1 VQSHIKKFRRFNR
14 RRGVKFPNRPIGRLK
29 VQICL
34 FDSDT
39 ASTISSVKIVQL
51 ALNYFDRHSNDT
63 VVTVYSSIVKIRY
76 YSSKFNIVYWFPRLY
91 DLYTGGVHPESNFV
105 VSSLKYVTSGSNNFN
120 YFTDKELTK
129 SRFLSPP
136 FPS

>member
-1 VQSHIKKFRRFNR
+1 
-14 RRGVKFPNRPIGRLK
+14 

-39 ASTISSVKIVQL
+39 ATSSISSVNTVQL
-51 ALNYFDRHSNDT
+51 VLNYFDRHSYDT

-91 DLYTGGVHPESNFV
+91 GLYGGVHPESNFV
-105 VSSLKYVTSGSNNFN
+105 FFSFKM
-120 YFTDKELTK
+120 
-129 SRFLSPP
+129 
-136 FPS
+136 